1 MVTAAIHRKK
11 IIVWLENSTSMQFY
25 AKKVSVAAASFKIER
40 LNYNLVEVSFALTAA
55 EFEETL
61 PIIEIIFGM
70 RKSE

>member
-1 MVTAAIHRKK
+1 
-11 IIVWLENSTSMQFY
+11 MQFY